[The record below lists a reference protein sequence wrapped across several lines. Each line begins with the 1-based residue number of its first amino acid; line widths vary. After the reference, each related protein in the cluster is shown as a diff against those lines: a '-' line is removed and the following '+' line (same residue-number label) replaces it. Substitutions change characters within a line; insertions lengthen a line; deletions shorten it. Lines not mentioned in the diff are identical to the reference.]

1 MLTVSEE
8 EEEEECVGDQAIS
21 SCKLIVG
28 ATISFITIL
37 TLIVGPTSS
46 ERHLDRV
53 NFQKMLT
60 LKANRVNL
68 GHTSFLG
75 VLRGAE
81 PKSSVCPAQKCPQ
94 MPQN

>member
-1 MLTVSEE
+1 MSTNKYVLDMFVCLNPATGRARLATSRQHLTH
-8 EEEEECVGDQAIS
+8 Q
-21 SCKLIVG
+21 
-28 ATISFITIL
+28 FIT
-37 TLIVGPTSS
+37 TCIVTTGAFKSKI
-46 ERHLDRV
+46 DRV

-68 GHTSFLG
+68 GHINFLG